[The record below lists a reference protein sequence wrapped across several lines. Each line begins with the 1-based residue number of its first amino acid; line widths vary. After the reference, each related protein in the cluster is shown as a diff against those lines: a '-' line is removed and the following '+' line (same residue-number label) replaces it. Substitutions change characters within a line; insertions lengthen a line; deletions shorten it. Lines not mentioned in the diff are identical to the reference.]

1 MGIYFYV
8 RYILHCTP
16 RCTFLLGT
24 LCSSYIEI
32 LTNNVHS
39 VRRAL
44 TKLPIRKLPA
54 FARTCLFPVQ
64 TGFCLCQKF
73 FSMYAFVFILLHGTK
88 CMSCSSILL
97 VLHACP
103 ALQFSYLIYSLFFHL
118 LLMSSPAL
126 SLSHISALYVLGCLS
141 SMSVSSVCLS
151 CLNML
156 PYGLT
161 STVMLL

>member
-1 MGIYFYV
+1 MLVFISCLFYGGSKAQVTVYCRNIWRARVFWPLGDFFYFYV

-16 RCTFLLGT
+16 RCTYLLGT

-64 TGFCLCQKF
+64 TGFWFSQKF
-73 FSMYAFVFILLHGTK
+73 FSMYAFVFILLHSTK

-97 VLHACP
+97 MLPACP
-103 ALQFSYLIYSLFFHL
+103 AFQ
-118 LLMSSPAL
+118 
-126 SLSHISALYVLGCLS
+126 
-141 SMSVSSVCLS
+141 VC
-151 CLNML
+151 
-156 PYGLT
+156 
-161 STVMLL
+161 